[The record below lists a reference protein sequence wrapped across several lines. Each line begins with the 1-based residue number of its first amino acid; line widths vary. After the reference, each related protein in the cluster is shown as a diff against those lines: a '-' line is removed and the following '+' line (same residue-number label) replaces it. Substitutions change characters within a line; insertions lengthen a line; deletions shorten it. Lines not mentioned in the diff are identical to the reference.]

1 MKRLLLPLLA
11 ALSLPTAVVS
21 GDLGQADLFLE
32 DVEEGYVFEKKIM
45 FCGGMLSDTQK
56 RCKIKFADG
65 KMIVDDSRGITPNQI
80 TNIYWQEL
88 RSPQGGLGNLMS
100 YFKVGINYISSDG
113 KTTVASVTFTN
124 KYREAA
130 RFFTALTNFVNSK

>member
-1 MKRLLLPLLA
+1 MKRLLIPLLA
-11 ALSLPTAVVS
+11 ALALPTFA

-32 DVEEGYVFEKKIM
+32 EVEEGYVFDKKIM

-65 KMIVDDSRGITPNQI
+65 KMIVDDSRGITPDQI
-80 TNIYWQEL
+80 INIYWQEL
-88 RSPQGGLGNLMS
+88 RSPQGGLGTLMS
-100 YFKVGINYISSDG
+100 HFKVGINYVSSDG

-130 RFFTALTNFVNSK
+130 RFFTSLTNFVNSK